1 MKDSTQKQCRFVIIH
16 VKQIPNFGQN
26 MIFVKFSIF
35 SNICY
40 ILTLLNHVLLSEE
53 NMNAMIKKGSKL
65 YSIAHIT
72 CPQCQEGKFLV
83 SNVYNLKYVG
93 DVRQECDV
101 CHLKY
106 EREPGFFYGAM
117 YVSYAMMVA
126 VFVTLWV
133 LNTWFFHLDAFP
145 FIFLVFLGS
154 LGMMTLV
161 FRGARLLWMNF
172 FFRYDAT
179 LDKK

>member
-1 MKDSTQKQCRFVIIH
+1 MAKNKCPRCHQGDV
-16 VKQIPNFGQN
+16 
-26 MIFVKFSIF
+26 FVKSHAFNLGF
-35 SNICY
+35 DKM
-40 ILTLLNHVLLSEE
+40 HE
-53 NMNAMIKKGSKL
+53 
-65 YSIAHIT
+65 
-72 CPQCQEGKFLV
+72 QC
-83 SNVYNLKYVG
+83 SH
-93 DVRQECDV
+93 CD
-101 CHLKY
+101 LRY
-106 EREPGFFYGAM
+106 EKEPGFFYGAM

-145 FIFLVFLGS
+145 FIFLVLLGI